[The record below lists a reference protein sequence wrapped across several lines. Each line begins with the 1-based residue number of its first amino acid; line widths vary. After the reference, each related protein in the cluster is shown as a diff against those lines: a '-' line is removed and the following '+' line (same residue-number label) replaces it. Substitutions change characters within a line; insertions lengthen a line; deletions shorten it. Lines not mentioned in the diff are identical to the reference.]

1 MVVFVFM
8 LKKDTTLFFET
19 TWLYDVILHDFRKK
33 RKKNENLNWD
43 IGTMDYGLLTF
54 YFLWIWGDLGLSTRP
69 LTMSLSPRLVKSVF
83 EYVIEEHG
91 GLPHVHHNHGP

>member
-1 MVVFVFM
+1 
-8 LKKDTTLFFET
+8 
-19 TWLYDVILHDFRKK
+19 
-33 RKKNENLNWD
+33 
-43 IGTMDYGLLTF
+43 MDYGLLTF
-54 YFLWIWGDLGLSTRP
+54 YFLWIWSDLGLSTRP